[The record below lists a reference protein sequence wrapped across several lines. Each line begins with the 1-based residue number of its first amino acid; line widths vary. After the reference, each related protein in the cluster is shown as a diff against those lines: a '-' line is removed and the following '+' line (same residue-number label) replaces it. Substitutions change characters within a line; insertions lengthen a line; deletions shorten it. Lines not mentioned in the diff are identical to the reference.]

1 MRLRYMAFQQI
12 MLRLSSFRE
21 ANVLLCLIYLT
32 LDFSQ
37 KTIVRHNK
45 QTNMYL
51 HLYIYFRRFD
61 SADNKFLNKQKKTF
75 PKDLYVRGCC
85 PNIFLNNSDCAF

>member
-1 MRLRYMAFQQI
+1 MAFQQI

-45 QTNMYL
+45 
-51 HLYIYFRRFD
+51 
-61 SADNKFLNKQKKTF
+61 
-75 PKDLYVRGCC
+75 
-85 PNIFLNNSDCAF
+85 